1 MRHASRF
8 AAVVLAFIPGALAQS
23 ISVAP
28 GMLNGLQWRGIGPA
42 ATGGRIADIA
52 VAKVPGA
59 PSEIYVATT
68 TGGVFKSVNE
78 GVSFTPVFDNAGGMM
93 SIGAV
98 AVAPSNP
105 SVVWV
110 GTGEA
115 DNRQSSSW
123 GDGVYKSTD
132 GGRTWQKMGLEET
145 RHVGKIVIHPTDP
158 NTVYIAA
165 VGHLWGS
172 NPDRG
177 VFKTTDGGKSWNK
190 VLYRDENTGAID
202 LAMDPRDP
210 EVIFAAMYQ
219 RQRKGWGYNG
229 GGPGSG
235 IFRTSDGGAH
245 WTELKNGLPRG
256 DKGRIGLTIFPAD
269 NRILYAIVEA
279 DPAGG
284 GGGGR
289 GGGGFAGAEGE
300 SAQPGGRGGG
310 GRGGAPAGGEG
321 ESAPVP
327 PGGRGGGGRGGA
339 AQPARGGRGG
349 AAPNPTLQQG
359 GVFRSQ
365 DQGETWEHMTGF
377 NPRPSYYSRIYVDPK
392 DPNRVYIMGSN
403 RGFYIS
409 DDAGRNFRDVFS
421 GVHGEDHILWVD
433 PDNTNRLIIGG
444 DGGVSISY
452 DRGLTW
458 LFRINLPIGQFY
470 DISVNNQDPFLV
482 CGGLQDNGSWCT
494 PSASKMSHGVSFK
507 DAFNIGGGDGM
518 QAVFDGD
525 DHTVLVSSQNGS
537 TARLD
542 LDNMQRQTIG
552 PVQPL
557 EKHLPGQGNYRW
569 YWTTPLIVSS
579 FNPNTIYTGA
589 HLLFRSDDR
598 GMNWK
603 PISPDLTANIDRKN
617 LQMMGAP
624 VPPNAL
630 SRDDG
635 QSDFS
640 ALTVIA
646 ESPLDKDV
654 LYTGADDGT
663 IQMTRDGGQHWT
675 DLTRNVRGLPP
686 HLNISGIAASKFA
699 AGRVYLTADGHFDD
713 DYHPYV
719 FVSEDYGKT
728 WSPIASGL
736 PSTNTPVHRIRE
748 HPANP
753 NFLVIGTEMGVYAT
767 FDRGAHWTTPGAGL
781 PPVPVYDLLFQESE
795 HALVLGTHGRS
806 IWVLDHVEPL
816 AQMTPDVV
824 SGSGYLFPVP
834 PAHFKT
840 IQVGQ
845 FWFGAG
851 EFFAPNPPYGAL
863 LTYYLPKGSNG
874 VGISISDATGKVIR
888 TLRGPAEAGLNR
900 TCWDLRQA
908 PPLPESGLPPMASC
922 TGGGV
927 GEGGGFGRA
936 NLGPGVPPGKYTV
949 AVTPAGGPAMRT
961 DLTVEPDPHFTI
973 SEADRQT
980 RHAAIMAAYT
990 LAQQLVPARDA
1001 AEMLTRQAGAMRQY
1015 LTASGEGGQSALDV
1029 VERVAVEV
1037 SRVQAQIVRIQAAAG
1052 SVQSGIDA
1060 YEGLP
1065 TGAQLRQLD
1074 WAWEDATSTV
1084 SALNRTIQQDMPA
1097 VYSALGGP
1105 IKWPEAQPVPAPV
1118 RPR

>member
-1 MRHASRF
+1 
-8 AAVVLAFIPGALAQS
+8 
-23 ISVAP
+23 
-28 GMLNGLQWRGIGPA
+28 MLNGLQWRSIGPA

-59 PSEIYVATT
+59 PSEIYVGTT

-78 GVSFTPVFDNAGGMM
+78 GVSFTPVFDYAGGMM

-110 GTGEA
+110 GTGES

-145 RHVGKIVIHPTDP
+145 RHIGKIVIHPTDP
-158 NTVYIAA
+158 NTVYVAA

-172 NPDRG
+172 NPERG
-177 VFKTTDGGKSWNK
+177 VFKTTDGGKNWQK
-190 VLYRDENTGAID
+190 LLYRDEHTGGID
-202 LAMDPRDP
+202 LAMDPKDP
-210 EVIFAAMYQ
+210 EVVFAAMYQ
-219 RQRKGWGYNG
+219 RQRKGWGFNG
-229 GGPGSG
+229 GGPGSA
-235 IFRTSDGGAH
+235 IYRTSDGGAH

-256 DKGRIGLTIFPAD
+256 DKGRIGLAIFPGD

-279 DPAGG
+279 DPAGA
-284 GGGGR
+284 GGGR
-289 GGGGFAGAEGE
+289 GGRGGFTGGE
-300 SAQPGGRGGG
+300 SESGTPAPSGVESTLTTGRGGG
-310 GRGGAPAGGEG
+310 GRGTPAGL
-321 ESAPVP
+321 APVP
-327 PGGRGGGGRGGA
+327 GGGGRGAGA
-339 AQPARGGRGG
+339 GTVF
-349 AAPNPTLQQG
+349 PTTPQQG

-365 DQGETWEHMTGF
+365 DQGETWERMTGL

-392 DPNRVYIMGSN
+392 NANRVYIMGSN

-409 DDAGRNFRDVFS
+409 DDAARSFRDVFS

-433 PDNTNRLIIGG
+433 PDNTNRLIVGG
-444 DGGVSISY
+444 DGGVSLSY

-470 DISVNNQDPFLV
+470 NISVNNQDPFLV

-494 PSASKMSHGVSFK
+494 PSASRLSHGVSFK

-525 DHTVLVSSQNGS
+525 DHTILVSSQNG
-537 TARLD
+537 TTNRLD
-542 LDNMQRQTIG
+542 LDNMQRQSIG

-598 GMNWK
+598 GVNWK
-603 PISPDLTANIDRKN
+603 PISPDLTANIDRSR
-617 LQMMGAP
+617 LQMMGGP
-624 VPPNAL
+624 IPPNAL

-635 QSDFS
+635 QSNFS

-646 ESPLDKDV
+646 ESPIDKGV
-654 LYTGADDGT
+654 LYTGADDGS
-663 IQMTRDGGQHWT
+663 IRMTRDGGQHWT

-686 HLNISGIAASKFA
+686 ALNISGIVASKFA

-719 FVSEDYGKT
+719 FVSEDFGKT
-728 WSPIASGL
+728 WSAIAGGL
-736 PSTNTPVHRIRE
+736 PKTSVHRIRE

-753 NFLVIGTEMGVYAT
+753 NFLVAGLESGAYAS
-767 FDRGAHWTTPGAGL
+767 FDRGAHWTSLGPNL
-781 PPVPVYDLLFQESE
+781 PPVPVYDLVFQESE
-795 HALVLGTHGRS
+795 HALVLGTHGRG

-816 AQMTPDVV
+816 AQLTPDVLN
-824 SGSGYLFPVP
+824 GSGYLFPSP
-834 PAHFKT
+834 PAHHKT

-851 EFFAPNPPYGAL
+851 EFFAPNPPYGAV
-863 LTYYLPKGSNG
+863 LTYYLPKGSTG
-874 VGISISDATGKVIR
+874 AAISISDATGKIVR

-900 TCWDLRQA
+900 TCWDLRMA
-908 PPLPESGLPPMASC
+908 PALQESGMPTMASC
-922 TGGGV
+922 AGGAV
-927 GEGGGFGRA
+927 GESGGGGFGRP
-936 NLGPGVPPGKYTV
+936 NVGPEVLPGKYTV
-949 AVTPAGGPAMRT
+949 SVTPAGGPLLRS
-961 DLTVEPDPHFTI
+961 DLTVGPDPLFRI
-973 SEADRQT
+973 SEADRNT
-980 RHAAIMAAYT
+980 RHAAIMSAYT
-990 LAQQLVPARDA
+990 LAQQLAPARDM
-1001 AEMLTRQAGAMRQY
+1001 AETLARQAAAMRQY
-1015 LTASGEGGQSALDV
+1015 LIAAGESGRSALDV
-1029 VERVAVEV
+1029 VDRVFPEV
-1037 SRVQAQIVRIQAAAG
+1037 TRVQNQIGRLLTAATA
-1052 SVQSGIDA
+1052 VQSGIDG

-1065 TGAQLRQLD
+1065 TGAQLLQLD
-1074 WAWEDATSTV
+1074 WAWEDATSIV
-1084 SALNRTIQQDMPA
+1084 PALNRVIQQDMPA
-1097 VYSALGGP
+1097 VNAAIGGP
-1105 IKWPEAQPVPAPV
+1105 VKWPEVKPVPSPV